1 MSTGSFAWHRGCVER
16 TEWQVSV
23 GSDSVPGDA
32 VFAVRL
38 PPRPDSVSLARRHV
52 HDLLERGGRLD
63 LDDTA
68 TLLVSELVTNAL
80 LHAGTDID
88 LAGRLDRTGVRVEVG
103 DGSVHLPSPRR
114 YAATAGTGRGLL
126 MLESVVDDWGV
137 SRHPEGKTVWF
148 HLSGAERERDASV
161 VRRTDQAD
169 PGGDRACVPVQLQ
182 NMPLLLHAAWQEH
195 AEALLR
201 EYLLA
206 SLDSGGEDP
215 IQMHAEATDAIA
227 VLEEHVPRSRGVLE
241 TDELMGGAAEPH
253 VSAAR
258 LEVPVPVGS
267 VPHFATLDRAIEA
280 ALDLSREGLVLTPP
294 TQPEIQAFR
303 RWLCRQVLGQADGST
318 PEPWTVPDD
327 AGPEPQEA
335 TEWDPRTVTEASHG
349 LIAANEASQILA
361 ASREATRLL
370 GYDDPAELV
379 GQRIVS
385 IVPERY
391 RQAHV
396 AGFTMYLL
404 VGRKP
409 LLGQPVVVPGLC
421 RDGSE
426 VELELLV
433 RDHGVGEGRSVLLAE
448 IRLAPG

>member
-1 MSTGSFAWHRGCVER
+1 M
-16 TEWQVSV
+16 
-23 GSDSVPGDA
+23 
-32 VFAVRL
+32 RL
-38 PPRPDSVSLARRHV
+38 PPQPASVSLARRHV

-63 LDDTA
+63 LDEIA
-68 TLLVSELVTNAL
+68 TLLVSEVVTNAL

-88 LAGRLDRTGVRVEVG
+88 LSGRLDATGVRVEVG
-103 DGSVHLPSPRR
+103 DGSAHLPSPRR

-137 SRHPEGKTVWF
+137 TRHPEGKTVWF
-148 HLSGAERERDASV
+148 HLSGAEQERDASL
-161 VRRTDQAD
+161 VRRTDRD
-169 PGGDRACVPVQLQ
+169 DSGGARASVPVQFQ

-227 VLEEHVPRSRGVLE
+227 VLEEHVPRGSRVALDTDVLM
-241 TDELMGGAAEPH
+241 DGATEPH

-258 LEVPVPVGS
+258 LEVPVPVES
-267 VPHFATLDRAIEA
+267 VPHFATLDRAIDA
-280 ALDLSREGLVLTPP
+280 ALDLSRLGLVLTPP

-303 RWLCRQVLGQADGST
+303 RWLCRQVLRQADGST
-318 PEPWTVPDD
+318 PEPWVTPDE
-327 AGPEPQEA
+327 ARHEPHA
-335 TEWDPRTVTEASHG
+335 PTEWDPRTVTEASNG
-349 LIAANEASQILA
+349 LIAASEGSQILA
-361 ASREATRLL
+361 ASPEAARLL

-409 LLGQPVVVPGLC
+409 LLDRPVVVPGLR
-421 RDGSE
+421 RDGTE

-433 RDHGVGEGRSVLLAE
+433 RDHGVGEDRSVLIAE
-448 IRLAPG
+448 IRLAPR